1 MCQDVVSLLTNPCVG
16 CSFFFG
22 GLYHKTQTFNAVG
35 NRACSS
41 LLMLSCIGVILPT
54 AFTVLTNQDE
64 IKDEYIL
71 DMSRGTAVLLLIGYV
86 GGGGAA

>member
-1 MCQDVVSLLTNPCVG
+1 MLILMPAG

-54 AFTVLTNQDE
+54 AFTQLTNQDGPN
-64 IKDEYIL
+64 DEAYIL
-71 DMSRGTAVLLLIGYV
+71 DISRGTAVLLLTG
-86 GGGGAA
+86 

>member
-1 MCQDVVSLLTNPCVG
+1 MRALTG

-41 LLMLSCIGVILPT
+41 LLMLACIAIIIPT
-54 AFTVLTNQDE
+54 AATKLVNDDEVHDDWVLD
-64 IKDEYIL
+64 I
-71 DMSRGTAVLLLIGYV
+71 SRGTAVLLLMW
-86 GGGGAA
+86 